1 MKNVNLIFSSSQK
14 KGIVYYQITKKY
26 RKTKINLSF
35 CKGFWHL
42 FPKKNYFYFIKNYD
56 KMKLTRIIVPI
67 LASLLF
73 YSCASNNLSYEGKAF
88 KTAYESIKADE
99 LKKNL
104 MVIASDEMEGRQTGS
119 EGQKKAGVYMI
130 DYYKNL
136 GVSYPKAL
144 GSYYQK
150 VPKEA
155 LKSRRGE
162 LPDSENILAFIEG
175 TEKPEEIIV
184 ISAHYDHVGTNN
196 GVVYNGADDD
206 GSGTVAVME
215 IAEAF
220 QQAKKAG
227 KGPKRSILF
236 LHVTG
241 EEHGLLGSKYYSDN
255 PVFDL
260 KNTVANLNI
269 DMIGRSDKE
278 NEGKNYVYVIGSDM
292 LSTELKKINV
302 AANKATQ
309 NLELNYKYDD
319 PNDPMRLYYRS
330 DHYNFAKHGIPV
342 AFFFDGIHEDYHQPT
357 DDPEKIDYPLL
368 QKRAQLVFAT
378 AWELA
383 NRKERIVVDKK

>member
-1 MKNVNLIFSSSQK
+1 
-14 KGIVYYQITKKY
+14 
-26 RKTKINLSF
+26 
-35 CKGFWHL
+35 
-42 FPKKNYFYFIKNYD
+42 
-56 KMKLTRIIVPI
+56 MKLSMLFVS
-67 LASLLF
+67 LVASLVMF
-73 YSCASNNLSYEGKAF
+73 SCASNNLSYEGKAF
-88 KTAYESIKADE
+88 KNAYASIKADE

-104 MVIASDEMEGRQTGS
+104 MVIASDEMQGRDTGS
-119 EGQKKAGVYMI
+119 EGQKAAGKYMI
-130 DYYKNL
+130 NFYKNL
-136 GVSYPKAL
+136 GISYPKAL
-144 GSYYQK
+144 GSYYQI

-155 LKSRRGE
+155 LKTRRGD
-162 LPDSENILAFIEG
+162 LPESENILAFIEG

-184 ISAHYDHVGTNN
+184 VSAHYDHVGTKD

-220 QQAKKAG
+220 QEAKKAG

-255 PVFDL
+255 PVFDMT
-260 KNTVANLNI
+260 NTVVDLNI

-278 NEGKNYVYVIGSDM
+278 NEGKDYVYVIGSEM
-292 LSTELKKINV
+292 LSSQLKVINE
-302 AANKATQ
+302 AANKITH

-319 PNDPMRLYYRS
+319 PNDTQRLYYRS
-330 DHYNFAKHGIPV
+330 DHYNFAKHGVPV
-342 AFFFDGIHEDYHQPT
+342 AFFFDGIHADYHQPT

-383 NRKERIVVDKK
+383 NRNDRIVVDKK

>member
-1 MKNVNLIFSSSQK
+1 MEFS
-14 KGIVYYQITKKY
+14 
-26 RKTKINLSF
+26 RL
-35 CKGFWHL
+35 L
-42 FPKKNYFYFIKNYD
+42 LP
-56 KMKLTRIIVPI
+56 IIAT
-67 LASLLF
+67 LMMT
-73 YSCASNNLSYEGKAF
+73 SCASNNLSYEGKAF
-88 KTAYESIKADE
+88 KKAYSSIKADE

-104 MVIASDEMEGRQTGS
+104 MVIASDEMQGRDTGS
-119 EGQKKAGVYMI
+119 EGQKAAGKYMI
-130 DYYKNL
+130 DFYKNL
-136 GVSYPKAL
+136 GINHPTSL
-144 GSYYQK
+144 GSYYQV

-155 LKSRRGE
+155 LRSRGTE
-162 LPDSENILAFIEG
+162 LPQSENILAFIQGSEI
-175 TEKPEEIIV
+175 PNEIIV

-260 KNTVANLNI
+260 KNTVVDLNI

-278 NEGKNYVYVIGSDM
+278 NEGKNYVYVIGSEM
-292 LSTELKKINV
+292 LSSQLKVINET
-302 AANKATQ
+302 ANKATN

-319 PNDPMRLYYRS
+319 PKDPQRLYYRS
-330 DHYNFAKHGIPV
+330 DHYNFAKHGVPV
-342 AFFFDGIHEDYHQPT
+342 AFFFDGIHADYHQPT

-383 NRKERIVVDKK
+383 NRKDRIVVDKK

>member
-1 MKNVNLIFSSSQK
+1 MNNVNLISSSYQK
-14 KGIVYYQITKKY
+14 KGRVYYQITKKY
-26 RKTKINLSF
+26 RKTKISLSF
-35 CKGFWHL
+35 CKGFRYL
-42 FPKKNYFYFIKNYD
+42 FPKKNYFYFIKNYE
-56 KMKLTRIIVPI
+56 KMKLTRIFVPI
-67 LASLLF
+67 VASLVL

-88 KTAYESIKADE
+88 RTAYESIKAEE

-162 LPDSENILAFIEG
+162 LSESENILAFIEG

-196 GVVYNGADDD
+196 GVIYNGADDD

-241 EEHGLLGSKYYSDN
+241 EEHGLLGSKYFSEN

-342 AFFFDGIHEDYHQPT
+342 VMVGRFFFRLFCFFCCED
-357 DDPEKIDYPLL
+357 EVI
-368 QKRAQLVFAT
+368 
-378 AWELA
+378 
-383 NRKERIVVDKK
+383 

>member
-1 MKNVNLIFSSSQK
+1 MKNVNLISSSSHK
-14 KGIVYYQITKKY
+14 KGRVYYQNTKKY
-26 RKTKINLSF
+26 RKTKISLSF
-35 CKGFWHL
+35 CKGFRYL

-56 KMKLTRIIVPI
+56 KMKLTRIFVPI
-67 LASLLF
+67 VASLVL

-88 KTAYESIKADE
+88 KSAYESIKADE

-184 ISAHYDHVGTNN
+184 ISAHYDHVGNNN
-196 GVVYNGADDD
+196 GVIYNGADDD